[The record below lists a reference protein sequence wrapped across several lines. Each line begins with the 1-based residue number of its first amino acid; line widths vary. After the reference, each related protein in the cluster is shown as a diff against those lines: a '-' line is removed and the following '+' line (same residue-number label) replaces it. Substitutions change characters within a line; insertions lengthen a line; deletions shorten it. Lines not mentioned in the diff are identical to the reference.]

1 MRSGPKGSGV
11 EARVNDI
18 RVRFHYNGERYC
30 LPFDLPPTKANI
42 AAKKKLMV
50 RVRHAIE
57 EGTFTFEEFFPDH
70 VQAHEVGTDTF
81 GHFGDKWLK
90 SRRLA
95 AATHS
100 QYALALAK
108 WKERTVRGQKL
119 GDMSMARIL
128 HSDLAE
134 LVGGIEWPSAQM
146 RNNSLIPLRGAFAM
160 WVADDRRNRFDP
172 MEGIENAKF
181 QKGRPDPMT
190 EEDADRVVARMYDKY
205 PEEVGA
211 YYEFAFWS
219 WTRPEEEIAILWTKV
234 NESDRTV
241 RIDVARTFRGGVK
254 DVKTYEERE
263 IECNDRAWA
272 AIMRMKKHT
281 KLSEHGHVFHNPV
294 TRKPWHD
301 ERSQRDHYWKPT
313 LKYLG
318 IRERRAYCTRHTGIT
333 LALRRGCD
341 PSWVAAQAGHKNT
354 KMLWEV
360 YSKWIKGADRG
371 SERAKMNTLKEAA

>member
-70 VQAHEVGTDTF
+70 VQQHEVGTDTF

-190 EEDADRVVARMYDKY
+190 EEDADRVVARLYDKY

-281 KLSEHGHVFHNPV
+281 KLSAHGHVFQNPV

-341 PSWVAAQAGHKNT
+341 PSWVAEQAGHKNT